1 MGANL
6 MSQLTLNADTTGYVT
21 LSVATTVSSYTFQ
34 WPSAAPT
41 TNGQLLASTT
51 AGVGSWTTNTF
62 PSTAAAGTVLA
73 AATANTISA
82 TATPTLGVAGTTAG
96 TLALSGVTSGTV
108 TLQSSAAAGSYTYTF
123 TNSGVN
129 VNVGYLE
136 VPQNSQGNGYTTVL
150 SDSGKH
156 LYFSAGG
163 ATITIAANGSVAYP
177 LGTVLTFINMNGSS
191 CSIAISS
198 DTMYLAGT
206 GTTGTRALA
215 QYGMA
220 TAIKLTSTTWLISGT
235 GLT

>member
-1 MGANL
+1 
-6 MSQLTLNADTTGYVT
+6 MSQLTLNADTSGYVT
-21 LSVATTVSSYTFQ
+21 LSVATTVTSYTFQ

-62 PSTAAAGTVLA
+62 PTTAAAGTVLA

-96 TLALSGVTSGTV
+96 TLTLSGGTSGTAV
-108 TLQSSAAAGSYTYTF
+108 LQTSAAAGSAYTWTMQ
-123 TNSGVN
+123 NPGDN
-129 VNVGYLE
+129 VNIGFLE
-136 VPQNSQGNGYTTVL
+136 VPQVSKTTNYTTVL
-150 SDSGKH
+150 TDSGKH
-156 LYFSAGG
+156 IY
-163 ATITIAANGSVAYP
+163 ANGTSITVTIDSNNNVAYP
-177 LGTVLTFINMNGSS
+177 IGTVLTFVNINSTS
-191 CSIAISS
+191 LSIAITS

-220 TAIKLTSTTWLISGT
+220 TALKLTSTTWLISGT